1 MYHMISRLKQA
12 VLTMLLIGWLP
23 IAGAIA
29 AILLL
34 WMLP

>member
-12 VLTMLLIGWLP
+12 ALTMLLIGWLP

-34 WMLP
+34 LMLP